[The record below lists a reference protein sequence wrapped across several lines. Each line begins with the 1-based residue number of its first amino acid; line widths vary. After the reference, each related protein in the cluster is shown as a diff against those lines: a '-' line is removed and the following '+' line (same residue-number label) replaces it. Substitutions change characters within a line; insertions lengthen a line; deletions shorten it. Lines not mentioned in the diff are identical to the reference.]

1 MMQLWDQLR
10 LYLSYPFVQY
20 ALIVGVLIALDGKL
34 AQTIIST
41 AKADADILCL
51 DSMQS
56 TTKKDVQEGAKY
68 LAIMEKN
75 LDVLAQALR

>member
-1 MMQLWDQLR
+1 MTLEG
-10 LYLSYPFVQY
+10 S
-20 ALIVGVLIALDGKL
+20 DGKL

-75 LDVLAQALR
+75 LDVLTQALR